1 MAFLCLASLMSQSRN
16 CSPGS
21 LVLFQVHLKSWI
33 LASSMDRDRD
43 TGGRDFL
50 VPKQYFGFAD
60 IGEDQLGSE
69 HEKSY
74 RDTVRRCTKRKLGK
88 AKETT
93 TANRGEDS
101 KPPKEMRRTKS
112 LRLFGRMFL
121 ILPWLR
127 PLQKAFYFCHS
138 TAMWFRMLAPTP
150 FLSRGCPE

>member
-1 MAFLCLASLMSQSRN
+1 MACLCLASRMSQSHN

-21 LVLFQVHLKSWI
+21 LGLFQVYLKSWI
-33 LASSMDRDRD
+33 LASSRDGDRD

-50 VPKQYFGFAD
+50 VPKQYLGCAD

-69 HEKSY
+69 HQKSY
-74 RDTVRRCTKRKLGK
+74 RDTVRRFTKRKLAQ

-101 KPPKEMRRTKS
+101 KPPKKMRCTNS
-112 LRLFGRMFL
+112 SRLFGQMFL
-121 ILPWLR
+121 TLPWLR

-138 TAMWFRMLAPTP
+138 TAIWFRMLAPTP